1 MHDLKYDIKSAL
13 ASCLCAC
20 LSLSVQICREA
31 EAAMFHR
38 QLFEELRR
46 TSHLTRDPTESV
58 AMGAVEASFKC
69 CASAIVVLT
78 KSGRSESTP
87 THAHTYTHIHTYTCT
102 RAHT

>member
-1 MHDLKYDIKSAL
+1 
-13 ASCLCAC
+13 
-20 LSLSVQICREA
+20 
-31 EAAMFHR
+31 MFHR
-38 QLFEELRR
+38 QLFEEMRR
-46 TSHLTRDPTESV
+46 VTHLTRDPTESV

-102 RAHT
+102 RAHTHTHILTHIHTPHTHTLSFDM